1 MDVLNELHYLYDKN
15 HNPTIQR
22 AMTEIQQL
30 RADVESLLKLL
41 ESKATHQEVM
51 DAVVPNKK
59 K

>member
-1 MDVLNELHYLYDKN
+1 MDILNELHYLYDKN
-15 HNPTIQR
+15 HNPAIQR